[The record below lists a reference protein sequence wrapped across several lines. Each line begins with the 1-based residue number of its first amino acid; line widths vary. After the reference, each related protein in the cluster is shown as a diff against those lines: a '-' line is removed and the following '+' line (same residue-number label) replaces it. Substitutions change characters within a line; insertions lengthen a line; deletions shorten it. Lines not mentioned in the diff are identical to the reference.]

1 MVKKI
6 NEDVVSIKKLIDK
19 GYMQAYITKK
29 FGFKKQKISY
39 WKNTPKK
46 KIINLL
52 SKLKNEDIKGIVNM
66 AKNQL
71 TSYLKN
77 SYNN

>member
-1 MVKKI
+1 MP
-6 NEDVVSIKKLIDK
+6 
-19 GYMQAYITKK
+19 AYITKK

-39 WKNTPKK
+39 LKNTPKK
-46 KIINLL
+46 KIINLQ
-52 SKLKNEDIKGIVNM
+52 SKLKDEDIKGIVNM